1 MRASPT
7 LRPVRYAYLGPAGTF
22 TETALRSLPLS
33 PRDETR
39 PFATVAAALDAVRQ
53 GLVDGAVVPMENSI
67 EGSVNATLDELAVG
81 ARLVIAAEVVI
92 PVAFDLVARP
102 GTDRDDI
109 RLVTTHPHAEA
120 QCRDWLS
127 RHLPQA
133 LVVPAASTAAAAE
146 AVASGVTDYDAAIAG
161 PLAATTYG
169 LDVLA
174 AAIQDSDAHT
184 RFVLLTPPGHP
195 RKPTGHDKTSL
206 VAFMKQDRT
215 GALLEILEQFAT
227 RGVNLTRI
235 ESRPVG
241 ARLGNYCFSIDC
253 EGHVADAR
261 VGEALMGLH
270 RVCAD
275 VRYVGSY
282 ARADGQEPIMAEST
296 TNADFAEAR
305 GWLRALRGLPAG

>member
-1 MRASPT
+1 M
-7 LRPVRYAYLGPAGTF
+7 RYAYLGPPGTF
-22 TETALRSLPLS
+22 TEAALRSMPLS
-33 PRDETR
+33 QSDELT
-39 PFATVAAALDAVRQ
+39 PFPTVSAALDSVREQ
-53 GLVDGAVVPMENSI
+53 LTDGAVVPMENSI

-81 ARLVIAAEVVI
+81 VRLVIAHEVVI
-92 PVAFDLVARP
+92 PVTFDLVARS
-102 GTDRDDI
+102 GTPLSQVSR
-109 RLVTTHPHAEA
+109 VATHPHAEA
-120 QCRDWLS
+120 QCREWLG

-146 AVASGVTDYDAAIAG
+146 AVAAGVSDYDAAIAG
-161 PLAATTYG
+161 PLAGSTYG

-174 AAIQDSDAHT
+174 SGIQETDAHT
-184 RFVLLTPPGHP
+184 RFVLLTPPGNP
-195 RKPTGHDKTSL
+195 PDPTGHDKTSL
-206 VAFMKQDRT
+206 VAFMKEDRT

-270 RVCAD
+270 RVCAE
-275 VRYVGSY
+275 VRFLGSY
-282 ARADGQEPIMAEST
+282 ARADGLAPIPAEST
-296 TNADFAEAR
+296 SNADFDEAAR
-305 GWLRALRGLPAG
+305 WLAGLRGV

>member
-1 MRASPT
+1 
-7 LRPVRYAYLGPAGTF
+7 VRYAYLGPSGTF
-22 TETALRSLPLS
+22 TEAALRSMPLAQD
-33 PRDETR
+33 DETT
-39 PFATVAAALDAVRQ
+39 PFPTVSAALDSVRE
-53 GLVDGAVVPMENSI
+53 GITDGAVVPMENSV

-81 ARLVIAAEVVI
+81 VRLVIAHEVVI
-92 PVAFDLVARP
+92 PVAFDLVAP
-102 GTDRDDI
+102 GGTELPDVR
-109 RLVTTHPHAEA
+109 RVATHPHAEA
-120 QCRDWLS
+120 QCRDWVA
-127 RHLPQA
+127 RHLPDA

-146 AVASGVTDYDAAIAG
+146 AVAHGSADYDAAIAG
-161 PLAATTYG
+161 PLAASTYG
-169 LDVLA
+169 LVVLA
-174 AAIQDSDAHT
+174 RGIQDTDAHT

-195 RKPTGHDKTSL
+195 PEPTGHDKTTL
-206 VAFMKQDRT
+206 VAYMKEDRT

-275 VRYVGSY
+275 VRYLGSY
-282 ARADGQEPIMAEST
+282 ARADGQAPIMAEST
-296 TNADFAEAR
+296 SNADFAAAQR
-305 GWLRALRGLPAG
+305 WLTALRGSSRS

>member
-1 MRASPT
+1 M
-7 LRPVRYAYLGPAGTF
+7 RYAYLGPPGTF
-22 TETALRSLPLS
+22 TEAALRSMGLADG
-33 PRDETR
+33 DETT
-39 PFATVAAALDAVRQ
+39 PFPTVAAALDSVRE
-53 GLVDGAVVPMENSI
+53 GITDGALVPMENSI

-81 ARLVIAAEVVI
+81 VRLVIAAEVVI
-92 PVAFDLVARP
+92 PVAFDLVARA
-102 GTDRDDI
+102 GTTLDT
-109 RLVTTHPHAEA
+109 VTRVATHPHAEA
-120 QCRDWLS
+120 QCREWLA

-133 LVVPAASTAAAAE
+133 MVVPAASTAAAAE
-146 AVASGVTDYDAAIAG
+146 AVAAGVADYDAAIAG
-161 PLAATTYG
+161 PLAASTYG

-174 AAIQDSDAHT
+174 GAIQDADAHT

-195 RKPTGHDKTSL
+195 PEPTGHDKTSL

-275 VRYVGSY
+275 VRYLGSY
-282 ARADGQEPIMAEST
+282 ARADGLAPILAEST
-296 TNADFAEAR
+296 SDADFAEAEQ
-305 GWLRALRGLPAG
+305 WLRGLRGSH